1 MAVSPVKFNVHQGTE
16 WVEWLYRKPARYR
29 ALGVDLFPLLI
40 SPRDEPAPHVVE
52 ASQRAAAHNVAPID
66 ERGTEPF
73 RSAVAGMLERELGI
87 VVDPERE
94 LIATNGGMNA
104 TFIALAGLLQA
115 GDEVIIPTPQFY
127 YWNSVEIVNG
137 VAVQVP
143 GAGSRGW
150 SWDIDAI
157 EAAITP
163 RTRVILYTNPCNPT
177 GYAPTKDELVALG
190 EIADRHDLVIVED
203 QAYEKFTHSVDAITS
218 AASLP
223 SLRDRTIV
231 SYSFHKN
238 YSLHGWRAGFLA
250 GPAEII
256 EPLLSVA
263 IWVNLRVNHITQAT
277 ATAAIEGP
285 QDWVHEMIRP
295 YREGRNLLTEGLA
308 GDPGITVDV
317 PSTAGTMGYLNVSGL
332 GLPADEAA
340 ERLMGTYGITVVPGP
355 CFGAVAEPGEHVRIA
370 FALAR
375 DSDRPF
381 AAVIDALRRA
391 SGELR
396 SR

>member
-1 MAVSPVKFNVHQGTE
+1 MAVSPVKFKLHQGTE

-29 ALGVDLFPLLI
+29 EQGVELFPLLI
-40 SPRDEPAPHVVE
+40 SPRDEPAPHVIE

-73 RSAVAGMLERELGI
+73 RNAVAGMLERELDI

-115 GDEVIIPTPQFY
+115 GDEVLIPTPQFY

-143 GAGSRGW
+143 GAASRDW
-150 SWDIDAI
+150 AWDIDAI
-157 EAAITP
+157 EAAVT
-163 RTRVILYTNPCNPT
+163 RDTRVILYTNPCNPT
-177 GYAPTKDELVALG
+177 GFAPTEEHLLALG
-190 EIADRHDLVIVED
+190 EIAERHDLVILED
-203 QAYEKFTHSVDAITS
+203 QAYEKFTHTIDAITS

-223 SLRDRTIV
+223 SLRDRALV

-238 YSLHGWRAGFLA
+238 YSLHGWRAGFLT

-277 ATAAIEGP
+277 AAAAIEGP
-285 QDWVHEMIRP
+285 QEWVQEMIRP

-308 GDPGITVDV
+308 GDSGITVDV
-317 PSTAGTMGYLNVSGL
+317 PASAGTMGYVNVSGL
-332 GLPADEAA
+332 GMPAEDVA
-340 ERLMGTYGITVVPGP
+340 ETLMGTYGITTVPGP
-355 CFGAVAEPGEHVRIA
+355 CFGPVVDRGEHLRIA

-375 DSDRPF
+375 DSEWSF
-381 AAVIDALRRA
+381 SAVVDTLKRA
-391 SGELR
+391 SEELR

>member
-1 MAVSPVKFNVHQGTE
+1 MAVSPVKFQLNQGTE

-29 ALGVDLFPLLI
+29 EQGVDLFPLLI
-40 SPRDEPAPHVVE
+40 SPRDQPGPHVIE
-52 ASQRAAAHNVAPID
+52 ASQRAAGYNIAPID
-66 ERGTEPF
+66 ERGMPDF
-73 RSAVAGMLERELGI
+73 RSAAAAMLERELGI
-87 VVDPERE
+87 SVDPERE
-94 LIATNGGMNA
+94 LMATNGGMNA

-143 GAGSRGW
+143 GAASKDW
-150 SWDIDAI
+150 AWDIDAI
-157 EAAITP
+157 EAVVTP

-177 GYAPTKDELVALG
+177 GFAPTEEHLLALG
-190 EIADRHDLVIVED
+190 EIAERHDLVIIED
-203 QAYEKFTHSVDAITS
+203 QAYAKFTHTIDAITS

-223 SLRDRTIV
+223 SLRDRTLV

-250 GPAEII
+250 GPAEIV

-263 IWVNLRVNHITQAT
+263 IWVNLRVNHITQAA
-277 ATAAIEGP
+277 ATAALEGP
-285 QDWVHEMIRP
+285 QDWVQEMIRP

-317 PSTAGTMGYLNVSGL
+317 PATAGTMGYLNVTGL
-332 GLPADEAA
+332 GLRAEEAA
-340 ERLMGTYGITVVPGP
+340 ERLMGDYGITTVPGT
-355 CFGAVAEPGEHVRIA
+355 CFGPTAEEGEHVRTA

-375 DSDRPF
+375 ESTRPF
-381 AAVIDALRRA
+381 SDVVEALRRA
-391 SGELR
+391 SEELR
-396 SR
+396 RR